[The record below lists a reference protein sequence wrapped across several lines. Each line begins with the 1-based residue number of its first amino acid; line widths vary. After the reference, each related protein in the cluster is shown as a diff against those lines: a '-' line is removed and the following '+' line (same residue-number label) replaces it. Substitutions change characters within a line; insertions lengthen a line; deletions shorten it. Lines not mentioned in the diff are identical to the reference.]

1 MGMQSSPAMVPRR
14 APPTP
19 RFGLVIFDCDGVLV
33 DSERITNQVF
43 ADMLNELGAGVMLDY
58 MFEHFV
64 GNSMAQCLIL
74 AEQLLGSAL
83 PVDFVVQ
90 YRARSEIAL
99 VAQLQPVAGIDA
111 VLDRI
116 RLPVCVASNGS
127 HDKMRTTLGLTGL
140 LSRFAG
146 RMFSATDVA
155 RGKPAPDVFL
165 LAARQNGVLPSACVV
180 VEDTPTGVMAARA
193 AGMTVLGFAGMVSAQ
208 RLRIAGA
215 DAVFDD
221 MVRLPELIDCY
232 GQQ

>member
-1 MGMQSSPAMVPRR
+1 MLNPA
-14 APPTP
+14 PTTS

-43 ADMLNELGAGVMLDY
+43 ADMLNELGARVSLAY

-74 AEQLLGSAL
+74 AERLLGCAA
-83 PVDFVVQ
+83 PVAFVEQ
-90 YRARSEIAL
+90 YRARTEIAL
-99 VAQLQPVAGIDA
+99 TAQLQSVTGIEA
-111 VLDRI
+111 ALEQI

-140 LSRFAG
+140 LPRFAG
-146 RMFSATDVA
+146 RLFSATDVA

-165 LAARQNGVLPSACVV
+165 LAARHNGILPSACVV
-180 VEDTPTGVMAARA
+180 VEDTPTGVIAAHA

-208 RLRIAGA
+208 RLLDAGA
-215 DAVFDD
+215 DVVFDC
-221 MVRLPELIDCY
+221 MAALPGLIDRC
-232 GQQ
+232 GRI